1 MTEISEQDTF
11 FMKRAI
17 KLARLGLANTSP
29 NPRVGAVVV
38 HNGKIIGEGFHRK
51 AGQGHAEVN
60 AISSVKPGDM
70 ALLHQATI
78 YVTLEP
84 CSHYG
89 KTPPCAKLLIDKGI
103 KRVVVGNQDPSPK
116 VNGKGI
122 KMLEDAGI
130 EVTIL
135 TGKISQECKD
145 LNPEFNSKYLNSRPF
160 ITLKW
165 AETADGFMANNDGT
179 PLAISSSITS
189 TLTHRLRARNDVILT
204 SSATVIADNP
214 RLDTRYWATGNA
226 PLRAVIDRYGR
237 VNPDSRIFQDDER
250 NTLYFTLKERN
261 DLKNAEQII
270 IPAEE
275 SKQLQFIIDDIASRG
290 FNSVL
295 VEAGPRLLQSF
306 IDGELYDKIRIEKS
320 AQVIGTSPVTAPILP
335 QSVKMSS
342 STTIGKNTITTY
354 K

>member
-1 MTEISEQDTF
+1 MTEVSEQDTF

-17 KLARLGLANTSP
+17 DLARLGLANTSP

-60 AISSVKPGDM
+60 AISSVKPGDV
-70 ALLHQATI
+70 ALLHETTI

-103 KRVVVGNQDPSPK
+103 KRVVVGSQDPSPK

-135 TGKISQECKD
+135 TGDISKECKD
-145 LNPEFNSKYLNSRPF
+145 LNPEFNSEYLSSRPF

-165 AETADGFMANNDGT
+165 AETADGFMANKEGK

-189 TLTHRLRARNDVILT
+189 TLTHRLRARHDVILT

-214 RLDTRYWATGNA
+214 RLDTRFWATGNN
-226 PLRAVIDRYGR
+226 PLRAVIDRYGK

-250 NTLYFTLKERN
+250 NTLYFTLKERS
-261 DLKNAEQII
+261 DLKNATQII
-270 IPAEE
+270 IPADEG
-275 SKQLQFIIDDIASRG
+275 KQLQFIIDYIASLG
-290 FNSVL
+290 FNSIL

-306 IDGELYDKIRIEKS
+306 IDLKLYDKIRVEKS
-320 AQVIGTSPVTAPILP
+320 AQVIGTSPVTTPILP
-335 QSVKMSS
+335 QTVKISGS
-342 STTIGKNTITTY
+342 ITIGKNTITTY

>member
-17 KLARLGLANTSP
+17 ELARLGLANTSP

-103 KRVVVGNQDPSPK
+103 KRVVVGSQDPSPK

-135 TGKISQECKD
+135 TGDISKECKD
-145 LNPEFNSKYLNSRPF
+145 LNPEFNSKYLSSRPF

-165 AETADGFMANNDGT
+165 AETADGFMANNDGK

-189 TLTHRLRARNDVILT
+189 TLTHRLRARHDVILT

-214 RLDTRYWATGNA
+214 KLDTRFWATGNN
-226 PLRAVIDRYGR
+226 PLRAVIDRYGK
-237 VNPDSRIFQDDER
+237 VNPDTRIFQDDER
-250 NTLYFTLKERN
+250 NTLYFTLKERS
-261 DLKNAEQII
+261 DLKNATQII
-270 IPAEE
+270 IPEDE
-275 SKQLQFIIDDIASRG
+275 SKQLQFIIDYIASLG
-290 FNSVL
+290 FNSIL
-295 VEAGPRLLQSF
+295 VEAGPKLQQSF
-306 IDGELYDKIRIEKS
+306 IDLKLYDKIRVEKS
-320 AQVIGTSPVTAPILP
+320 AQVIGTSPVTTPILP
-335 QSVKMSS
+335 QTVKISGS
-342 STTIGKNTITTY
+342 ITIGKNTITTY

>member
-17 KLARLGLANTSP
+17 ELARLGLANTSP

-60 AISSVKPGDM
+60 AISSVKPGDV
-70 ALLHQATI
+70 ALLHEATI

-103 KRVVVGNQDPSPK
+103 KRVVVGSQDPSPK

-135 TGKISQECKD
+135 TGDISQECKD

-165 AETADGFMANNDGT
+165 AETADGFMADKGGK
-179 PLAISSSITS
+179 PLTISSSITS
-189 TLTHRLRARNDVILT
+189 TLTHRLRSRHDVILT

-214 RLDTRYWATGNA
+214 RLDTRFWATGND
-226 PLRAVIDRYGR
+226 PMRAVIDRYGK
-237 VNPDSRIFQDDER
+237 VNPDSRIFQGNER
-250 NTLYFTLKERN
+250 NTLYFTLKERS
-261 DLKNAEQII
+261 DLKNAKQII
-270 IPAEE
+270 IPADE
-275 SKQLQFIIDDIASRG
+275 SKQLQFIIDYIASLG
-290 FNSVL
+290 FNSIL

-306 IDGELYDKIRIEKS
+306 IDLKLYDKIRVEKS

-335 QSVKMSS
+335 QSVKISS

>member
-1 MTEISEQDTF
+1 MTEISEQDKL

-17 KLARLGLANTSP
+17 ELTRLGLANTSP

-60 AISSVKPGDM
+60 AISSVKPGDV
-70 ALLHQATI
+70 ALLHEATI

-103 KRVVVGNQDPSPK
+103 KRVVVGSQDPSPK

-135 TGKISQECKD
+135 TGDISQECKD
-145 LNPEFNSKYLNSRPF
+145 LNPEFNSKYFISRPF

-165 AETADGFMANNDGT
+165 AETADGFMADKEGK

-189 TLTHRLRARNDVILT
+189 TLTHRLRARHDVILT
-204 SSATVIADNP
+204 SSVTVIADNP
-214 RLDTRYWATGNA
+214 KLDTRFWATGNA
-226 PLRAVIDRYGR
+226 PLRAVIDRYGKI
-237 VNPDSRIFQDDER
+237 NPEARIFQEDER
-250 NTLYFTLKERN
+250 KTLYFTLKERS

-270 IPAEE
+270 IPTDGN
-275 SKQLQFIIDDIASRG
+275 KQLQFIIDNIASRG
-290 FNSVL
+290 FNSIL
-295 VEAGPRLLQSF
+295 VEAGPRLLRSF
-306 IDGELYDKIRIEKS
+306 IDNNLYDVIRVEKS
-320 AQVIGTSPVTAPILP
+320 SQIIGKSPVTSPTLP
-335 QSVKMSS
+335 QDVKISS
-342 STTIGKNTITTY
+342 EITIGKNTITEY

>member
-11 FMKRAI
+11 FMKRALE
-17 KLARLGLANTSP
+17 LARLGLANTSP
-29 NPRVGAVVV
+29 NPKVGAVVV

-60 AISSVKPGDM
+60 AISSVKPGDV
-70 ALLHQATI
+70 ALLYEATI

-103 KRVVVGNQDPSPK
+103 KRVVVGSQDPSPK

-135 TGKISQECKD
+135 TGDISQECKD

-165 AETADGFMANNDGT
+165 AETADGFMANNEGKA
-179 PLAISSSITS
+179 LAISSSATS
-189 TLTHRLRARNDVILT
+189 TLTHRLRARHDVILT
-204 SSATVIADNP
+204 SSATVIVDNP
-214 RLDTRYWATGNA
+214 RLDTRFWATGNA
-226 PLRAVIDRYGR
+226 PLRAVIDRYGK

-250 NTLYFTLKERN
+250 NTLYFTLKERT
-261 DLKNAEQII
+261 DLKNAKQII
-270 IPAEE
+270 IPADE
-275 SKQLQFIIDDIASRG
+275 SEQLQFIIDYIASLG
-290 FNSVL
+290 FNSIL

-306 IDGELYDKIRIEKS
+306 IDLKLYDKIRVEKS
-320 AQVIGTSPVTAPILP
+320 AQVIGTSPVTAPVLP
-335 QSVKMSS
+335 QSVKISS
-342 STTIGKNTITTY
+342 STTIGKNTITAY

>member
-17 KLARLGLANTSP
+17 ELARLGLANTSP

-103 KRVVVGNQDPSPK
+103 KRVVVGSQDLSPK

-135 TGKISQECKD
+135 TGDISKECKD
-145 LNPEFNSKYLNSRPF
+145 LNPEFNSKYLSSRPF

-165 AETADGFMANNDGT
+165 AETADGFMANKEGK

-189 TLTHRLRARNDVILT
+189 TLTHRLRARHDVILT

-214 RLDTRYWATGNA
+214 KLDTRFWATGNN
-226 PLRAVIDRYGR
+226 PLRAVIDRYGK
-237 VNPDSRIFQDDER
+237 VNPDTRIFQDDER
-250 NTLYFTLKERN
+250 NTLYFTLKERS
-261 DLKNAEQII
+261 DLKNATQII
-270 IPAEE
+270 IPEDE
-275 SKQLQFIIDDIASRG
+275 SKQLQFIIDYIASLG
-290 FNSVL
+290 FNSIL
-295 VEAGPRLLQSF
+295 VEAGPKLQQSF
-306 IDGELYDKIRIEKS
+306 IDLKLYDKIRVEKS
-320 AQVIGTSPVTAPILP
+320 AQVIGTSPVTTPILP
-335 QSVKMSS
+335 QTVKISGS
-342 STTIGKNTITTY
+342 ITIGKNTITTY